1 MSEFTCTLASV
12 HAYPI
17 KSCGGVTLREGLL
30 IETGLEF
37 DRAWMV
43 VDRRGDM
50 LTQREWPRLALV
62 QCTLKSSEL
71 VLRAPG
77 MLALHLRL
85 DTVEKATD
93 AQVWNDRVKAYDM
106 GDLAGQWFTDY
117 LLSAASEGAAAGT
130 GARAPGAGLRL
141 VRFDPEHQRAC
152 DPQWTG
158 ALQAQT
164 AFADA
169 YPLLVVNTA
178 SLQDLNRRL
187 AAAGAAPVDM
197 QRFRPNLVLDG
208 LPAFDEDH
216 TLELFMQTPEGE
228 VELRLVKP
236 CTRCSVPNIDPATA
250 QSSPEVGDTLA
261 AYRADPRV
269 GGAVT
274 FGMNAIVVRGFEH
287 TLQAG
292 QAVRGR
298 IGFA

>member
-17 KSCGGVTLREGLL
+17 KSCGGVTLHEGLL
-30 IETGLEF
+30 IETGLEL

-50 LTQREWPRLALV
+50 LTQREWPRMALV

-77 MLALHLRL
+77 MLTLHLRL
-85 DTVEKATD
+85 DTVEEATD

-106 GDLAGQWFTDY
+106 GDLAGQWFTDF
-117 LLSAASEGAAAGT
+117 LQP
-130 GARAPGAGLRL
+130 GARSRNAGLRL
-141 VRFDPEHQRAC
+141 VRFDPDHLRAC

-158 ALQAQT
+158 ALPAQT

-169 YPLLVVNTA
+169 YPLLVANTA

-187 AAAGAAPVDM
+187 AAAGAAPVEM

-216 TLELFMQTPEGE
+216 TLDLFIQTPQGE
-228 VELRLVKP
+228 AELRLVKP
-236 CTRCSVPNIDPATA
+236 CVRCSITNIDPATA
-250 QSSPEVGDTLA
+250 QSSPAVGDTLA
-261 AYRADPRV
+261 TYRVDPRV

-274 FGMNAIVVRGFEH
+274 FGMNAVVVRGLEH

-298 IGFA
+298 IAFA